1 MAKDKIEQKDEKKP
15 QNESVFPAFE
25 REVLSFWKERDI
37 FKKSLKKESPKGEY
51 VFYDGPPFATGLPH
65 YGHILPSTIKDVIP
79 RFKTMQGY
87 HVPRRWGWDCHGL
100 PVENLVEK
108 ELGLKSKK
116 DIEDYGIEKFNDK
129 ACESVMRFAD
139 DWREIIP
146 RVGRFV
152 DMENDYKTMDSSYT
166 ESIWWA
172 FKQLHQKK
180 LLYQG
185 FKSMHVCPHC
195 ETTLSNFEVTQGYQD
210 IKDSSVIVEF
220 NLTDQENTSLLAW
233 TTTPWTLPGNVALA
247 VNPTVDYVE
256 IEKKDGGDG
265 SLVRFILAKERLTA
279 VFKDDEYVVT
289 KEIKGSSLVGKSYK
303 PVFDYYANDAKLKSK
318 ENGWKV
324 YAADFVTTEDGT
336 GIVHI
341 APAFGEADLSLGQK
355 ENLPFVQ
362 HVGMDGRFTDEVVDF
377 KGEPVKPK
385 GRHRETDKKVIEYL
399 KVKTVLFKE
408 EEIIHSY
415 PHCWRCDTPLLNY
428 AASSWFVK
436 VTDLKDKLVAENKKI
451 TWVPSEVGEGR
462 FGKWLLG
469 ARDWAISRT
478 RFWGA
483 PIPVWQ
489 CDVCKKQEILGSI
502 SELSKKLP
510 KRNRF
515 LVMRHGEADNN
526 VLEIV
531 SSTVGFE
538 HHLTPRGKEQ
548 VTKALTKLAREKVDL
563 IVSSPLTRTVETAE
577 IIREGLKLPKE
588 NLHLDKQ
595 LREVGGGDFDG
606 KALRAYRDYFVG
618 QTDRF
623 NTKVSGVGGES
634 YADVRQRM
642 MAALAEIDKKHEGKT
657 ILIVSH
663 ESPLWLLETSVLG
676 FDERKAL
683 EVKNNGKED
692 FIDNAEVREIIYS
705 HLPYGENGEINLHR
719 PHIDQV
725 VFSCSCEGT
734 MRRVPDVFDC
744 WFESGSMPF
753 AQNSFGGELLL
764 NFNPEKSK
772 GYPADFIAEGLD
784 QTRGWFYSLIVL
796 GVALFDKSPYKK
808 VIVNGLILA
817 ENGQKMSKKLKNYPD
832 PMEVVDRYGA
842 DALRLYLLSSPVVHG
857 EDLRFSERGV
867 KDIAGKTLGRLHNC
881 LTFLQLNAPNE
892 KAGGTRPE
900 SEHILDRWVV
910 ARLTETLE
918 LITASTEKGELD
930 RATRPLHDFVDDLSV
945 WYVRRS
951 RDRFKS
957 DNVSDRALVAA
968 TLAYVLSEFSKIL
981 APFAPLYADYLY
993 QKVGGV
999 KESVHLEEWPN
1010 YKKLTDGESGLLLEM
1025 KDARSIVSLALEA
1038 RAKANIKVR
1047 QPLSK
1052 LTVKR
1057 VPDNISDA
1065 MRVIIAEEVNVS
1077 EVVLNDE
1084 QSEEIVLDTVIT
1096 PELKAEGDLR
1106 ELIRAIQDLRKKAG
1120 LKQGELAV
1128 LSVSSD
1134 KNARTYLE
1142 VFAKKLLKVASINT
1156 INWEGEGGE
1165 KFEVNGHTF
1174 GFTLSKK

>member
-1 MAKDKIEQKDEKKP
+1 MIEDTKEPKDEKKP
-15 QNESVFPAFE
+15 ENESVFPSIE
-25 REVLSFWKERDI
+25 REILSFWKEHTI
-37 FKKSLKKESPKGEY
+37 FKKTLNKEAKKGEY

-87 HVPRRWGWDCHGL
+87 RVPRRWGWDCHGL
-100 PVENLVEK
+100 PVENLIEK

-139 DWREIIP
+139 DWRNIIP

-172 FKQLHQKK
+172 FKQLYEKK
-180 LLYQG
+180 LIYQG

-210 IKDSSVIVEF
+210 IKDSSVYVKFKIKDPGKYGLLADTF
-220 NLTDQENTSLLAW
+220 LLAW

-247 VNPTVDYVE
+247 VNPNTLYKAVE
-256 IEKKDGGDG
+256 TTDGNYLVAETIAPKLFGDG
-265 SLVRFILAKERLTA
+265 FTA
-279 VFKDDEYVVT
+279 SRSVGGKGLIGAEYDA
-289 KEIKGSSLVGKSYK
+289 LF
-303 PVFDYYANDAKLKSK
+303 PYYANDSKLKNK

-324 YAADFVTTEDGT
+324 YGADFVTTEDGT

-341 APAFGEADLSLGQK
+341 APAFGEVDLNLGQK
-355 ENLPFVQ
+355 ENLPFIQ
-362 HVGMDGRFTDEVVDF
+362 HVGMDGRFTDDVVDF

-399 KVKTVLFKE
+399 KVHTALFKE
-408 EEIIHSY
+408 EEITHSY

-451 TWVPSEVGEGR
+451 TWVPAEVGEGR
-462 FGKWLLG
+462 FGKWLLS

-489 CDVCKKQEILGSI
+489 CDVCKKQEVI
-502 SELSKKLP
+502 SSVHELSLKLP

-515 LVMRHGEADNN
+515 LIMRHGEADNN
-526 VLEIV
+526 ILEIV

-538 HHLTPRGKEQ
+538 HHLTPHGKEQ
-548 VTKALTKLAREKVDL
+548 VEKALAKLSREKIDI
-563 IVSSPLTRTVETAE
+563 IVASPLARTVETAE
-577 IIREGLKLPKE
+577 IIRTGLGLEKV
-588 NLHLDKQ
+588 HLNKH
-595 LREVGGGDFDG
+595 LVEVGGGDFDG
-606 KALRAYRDYFVG
+606 KALRAYRDYFKD
-618 QTDRF
+618 QADRF
-623 NTKVSGVGGES
+623 HKPAPGVGGES
-634 YADVRQRM
+634 YADVRRRM
-642 MAALAEIDKKHEGKT
+642 MAAIAEIDKEYEGKT

-663 ESPLWLLETSVLG
+663 ESPLWLLETGVLG
-676 FDERKAL
+676 FDERKTL

-692 FIDNAEVREIIYS
+692 FIENAEVREISYS
-705 HLPYGENGEINLHR
+705 HLPYGKNGEIDLHR

-725 VFSCSCEGT
+725 IFSCECEGT

-753 AQNSFGGELLL
+753 AQNAYAGTSLPHFD
-764 NFNPEKSK
+764 PIKQK

-796 GVALFDKSPYKK
+796 GTALFGESPYKK

-832 PMEVVDRYGA
+832 LMEVVEKYGA
-842 DALRLYLLSSPVVHG
+842 DALRLYLISLPVVHG
-857 EDLRFSERGV
+857 EDSRFSERAV
-867 KDIAGKTLGRLHNC
+867 KEMGNKTLGRLHNC
-881 LTFLQLNAPNE
+881 LTFLQLNAPDE
-892 KAGGTRPE
+892 RASVSKPE
-900 SEHILDRWVV
+900 SEHILDRWVF
-910 ARLTETLE
+910 ARLAKTAET
-918 LITASTEKGELD
+918 ITNATEKGELD

-957 DNVSDRALVAA
+957 DNVSDRALAA
-968 TLAYVLSEFSKIL
+968 ASLAYVLSEFSKLL
-981 APFAPLYADYLY
+981 APFAPFYAEYLY
-993 QKVGGV
+993 QKVGGP
-999 KESVHLEEWPN
+999 KESVHLEVWPT
-1010 YKKLTDGESGLLLEM
+1010 YSECTDGEKGLLLEM
-1025 KDARSIVSLALEA
+1025 NDARNIVSLSLLA
-1038 RAKANIKVR
+1038 RSKANIKVR

-1052 LTVKR
+1052 VTIRR
-1057 VPDNISDA
+1057 VPGVISNA
-1065 MRVIIAEEVNVS
+1065 MRNIIAEEVNVG
-1077 EVVLNDE
+1077 EVVLDDE
-1084 QSEEIVLDTVIT
+1084 QKDEVVLDIVIT
-1096 PELKAEGDLR
+1096 PELKVEGELR
-1106 ELIRAIQDLRKKAG
+1106 DFIRAVQDLRKKAN
-1120 LKQGELAV
+1120 LKQGEEAI
-1128 LSVSSD
+1128 LSISSD
-1134 KNARTYLE
+1134 ALARTYLE
-1142 VFAKKLLKVASINT
+1142 PFAQKLSKIASIES
-1156 INWEGEGGE
+1156 IDWEGKGGE
-1165 KFEVNGHTF
+1165 KIELGGHTF
-1174 GFTLSKK
+1174 SVSLSRK